1 VEKTTDRQVFIP
13 AASPATPSASSASAT
28 ARPSLNLDIAGEDF
42 MLQGNFGDWES
53 GLAYGPDL
61 DRVRVRLAIDATS
74 THAVAADE
82 ESLFTF
88 HGREVEGLGEGR
100 YRVIGTFTR
109 PEGAKA
115 MEMIIESPLGHTA
128 LIVVTFAA
136 KKQDFGD
143 GWHDLIANVVP
154 FRQQGAG
161 DDDGPVRLA
170 HAWLVTPPVA
180 AA

>member
-1 VEKTTDRQVFIP
+1 MR
-13 AASPATPSASSASAT
+13 
-28 ARPSLNLDIAGEDF
+28 
-42 MLQGNFGDWES
+42 
-53 GLAYGPDL
+53 GPIT
-61 DRVRVRLAIDATS
+61 RVAIDATS
-74 THAVAADE
+74 TRAEAADAD
-82 ESLFTF
+82 SLFAY
-88 HGREVEGLGEGR
+88 HGREVESLGEGR
-100 YRVIGTFTR
+100 YRVIGTFTG

-115 MEMIIESPLGHTA
+115 MEMIVESPLGHTA

-154 FRQQGAG
+154 FREQGAG
-161 DDDGPVRLA
+161 EDDGPVRLA